1 MADEL
6 TRDEVE
12 ALLAGLGDGRVAL
25 EEEGAARGAAR
36 RVALVRGADE
46 SPERRFPGLVVLHE
60 RFVRELATALGSLF
74 ESAITVE
81 RREIATLE
89 PGTLRN
95 RIAPGAVLTVFS
107 LVPLAGEGL
116 LVLPPS
122 LAFEMVDRLFGGPGK
137 VPAEVRER
145 PPSPIARRTIERI
158 AGKMLGAFAAAC
170 RPVLPLECAPLRT
183 ETDPL
188 LVSLGG
194 AAELAVTL
202 ESLVD
207 LGSGPVPAW
216 LALPQAALEA
226 ARGKLDDARPSQAS
240 PDRAWLGALRAAIE
254 QSDVVVAADLGR
266 ITLSARE
273 VLALRVG
280 DVLRLPTRGDDPL
293 AVRVEGAPLLVG
305 QAGVSRGRNALRI
318 VGFAPDASNL
328 EE

>member
-12 ALLAGLGDGRVAL
+12 ALLAGLGDGKIAL
-25 EEEGAARGAAR
+25 EGDGAARGTAR
-36 RVALVRGADE
+36 RIALVQGVDE

-60 RFVRELATALGSLF
+60 RFARELATTLGGLF

-81 RREIATLE
+81 RRETATLE
-89 PGTLRN
+89 PATLRN
-95 RIAPGAVLTVFS
+95 RIAPGAVLTVFT
-107 LVPLAGEGL
+107 LAPLAGEGL

-122 LAFEMVDRLFGGPGK
+122 LAFEMVDRLFGGPGT
-137 VPAEVRER
+137 VPAEMRER
-145 PPSPIARRTIERI
+145 APSPIARRTIERI
-158 AGKMLGAFAAAC
+158 AEKMLGAFATAC

-188 LVSLGG
+188 LVPLGG
-194 AAELAVTL
+194 AAELVVTL
-202 ESLVD
+202 ESLID

-216 LALPQAALEA
+216 LALPQATLES
-226 ARGKLDDARPSQAS
+226 ARGKLDDGRPSPS
-240 PDRAWLGALRAAIE
+240 GPDRAWLGALRAAIE
-254 QSDVVVAADLGR
+254 QNEVVVAADLGR
-266 ITLSARE
+266 ITLTARE

-318 VGFAPDASNL
+318 VGFAQDARNV